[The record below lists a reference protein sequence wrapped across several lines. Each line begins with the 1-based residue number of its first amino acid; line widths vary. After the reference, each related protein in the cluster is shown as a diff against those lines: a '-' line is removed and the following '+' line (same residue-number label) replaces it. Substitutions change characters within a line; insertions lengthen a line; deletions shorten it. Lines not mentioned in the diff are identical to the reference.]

1 MAVPTPTALTL
12 TVPLVLMWKRP
23 ISKEGWHDILR
34 RHYRQGRPVLFT
46 TVCGRHLQPSVVSVH
61 GGRRRA

>member
-1 MAVPTPTALTL
+1 
-12 TVPLVLMWKRP
+12 MWKRP